1 MIKVRQASLFCDDM
15 TFNRLIRWPRRV
27 SGGRNLQILARRQ
40 NAKRLNIDSN
50 FTGLWASAKTFTFV
64 QWKEL
69 DLNTCLAINNIFNF
83 QESESQSYVYIKP
96 ALDDGLN

>member
-1 MIKVRQASLFCDDM
+1 MEEETYKLLPEDKMPSAWR
-15 TFNRLIRWPRRV
+15 
-27 SGGRNLQILARRQ
+27 
-40 NAKRLNIDSN
+40 NIDSN